1 MVNRI
6 LIRIKVLQIV
16 YAFYQ
21 NENSDMQK
29 AEKELLF
36 SLQKA
41 YDLYLYL
48 LILPLAVTNLYER
61 VTDKRKRRYMPSQE
75 DMNPDTRLV
84 NNRFTTLL
92 SQNEALSQKVAENS
106 LSWENDTDFIK
117 TILDILLASDL
128 YAEYLQ
134 NPDDSFET
142 DREFWRAFFKQYICG
157 NEIVETCFEDKSLYW
172 NDDIDIV
179 ETFVLKTFKRFNASA
194 ESGEELLPM
203 FKDED
208 DREFAVALF
217 RQTILHGQEYR
228 KRIDKHL
235 KNWETERVAFMDMII
250 MQVAV
255 AEIMTF
261 PSIPVNVSFNEY
273 IDAAKYYSTPKSGT
287 FINGVLNSIVQEL
300 KSEHLLFKN

>member
-84 NNRFTTLL
+84 NNRFTALL

-179 ETFVLKTFKRFNASA
+179 ETFVLKTFKRFDASA
-194 ESGEELLPM
+194 ESGGELLPM

-217 RQTILHGQEYR
+217 RQTLLHGQEYR

>member
-61 VTDKRKRRYMPSQE
+61 ITDKRKRRYMPSQE

-84 NNRFTTLL
+84 NNRFTALL

-179 ETFVLKTFKRFNASA
+179 ETFVLKTFKRFDASA

>member
-84 NNRFTTLL
+84 NNRFTALL
-92 SQNEALSQKVAENS
+92 SQNEALWQKVAENS

-179 ETFVLKTFKRFNASA
+179 ETFVLKTFKRFDASA
-194 ESGEELLPM
+194 ESGGELLPM